1 MRHAFDTWG
10 ANRVELKTDSLNV
23 RSQAAIAKL
32 GALREGVLRAHMVV
46 KNGRVRD
53 SVLFS
58 ITRPEW
64 PTVRMNLEERVRNAT
79 IPG

>member
-1 MRHAFDTWG
+1 
-10 ANRVELKTDSLNV
+10 
-23 RSQAAIAKL
+23 
-32 GALREGVLRAHMVV
+32 MVV

-64 PTVRMNLEERVRNAT
+64 PTVRTNLEERVRNAT